1 MDNKTIVS
9 SLAQRLGREPKDIN
23 ILIKGFATII
33 KEKCSNM
40 DAIAIPGFGTFEPQK
55 EDERIVTDLSTGKRM
70 LLPPEI
76 TLYFTSSAILRKKLT
91 E

>member
-1 MDNKTIVS
+1 MDNKTIIS
-9 SLAQRLGREPKDIN
+9 SLAQKLGRESRDIN

-33 KEKCSNM
+33 KEKCGNM
-40 DAIAIPGFGTFEPQK
+40 DAIAIPGFGTFEPKK
-55 EDERIVTDLSTGKRM
+55 EDERIATDSSTGKRM

-76 TLYFTSSAILRKKLT
+76 TLHFTSSTILRKKLT